1 MTGACA
7 PRYMFSPSLC
17 LLLLAC
23 ASYAL
28 MEVLRPGASFH
39 LRSVLAGAAGTLILA
54 LWLAGTWLPTGASY
68 PTAENNQVIRAAVET
83 ASTEAANADC
93 AIIVDGSSV
102 FTYAVDL
109 ETLKTELRRGG
120 HRACVLSLKLLGGEH
135 LEREWMARQLRQAL
149 PAATQRHLDTLPM
162 LWVKELHWTYESHPA
177 RFVAINAD
185 SASML
190 AQCEPAVVGR
200 MIKALHE
207 NWKEECRLDHL
218 KSLEAWKAYPWKQS
232 FAALRQG
239 VFNAFHTGQ
248 MERYAGPACPPL
260 FHVLGKPPLAPVTE
274 PKPWWAQRPAVD
286 DVMTPSGRY
295 TERQWFKEL
304 LEKAPSTW
312 PQRPGFNLV
321 LATAMG
327 QNKTVQTYAATLAAQ
342 GIEGRPLVLAAR
354 DETLRQQLD
363 DPALWRDSLH
373 LEHAGSLIYTR
384 WLAARLHPLLEQV
397 KAESGQREASL

>member
-1 MTGACA
+1 
-7 PRYMFSPSLC
+7 
-17 LLLLAC
+17 
-23 ASYAL
+23 
-28 MEVLRPGASFH
+28 
-39 LRSVLAGAAGTLILA
+39 
-54 LWLAGTWLPTGASY
+54 
-68 PTAENNQVIRAAVET
+68 
-83 ASTEAANADC
+83 
-93 AIIVDGSSV
+93 
-102 FTYAVDL
+102 
-109 ETLKTELRRGG
+109 
-120 HRACVLSLKLLGGEH
+120 
-135 LEREWMARQLRQAL
+135 LRQAL

-218 KSLEAWKAYPWKQS
+218 KSFEAWKAYPWKQS

-274 PKPWWAQRPAVD
+274 PKPWWALRPAVD

-354 DETLRQQLD
+354 DETLRRQLD